1 MPRPSHIPGLGAAI
15 PALCLWAWSGVAA
28 ADPVARAGRDF
39 LAYPG
44 ETIVLDGTASEA
56 GDGAEWRWV
65 QVGGPTVALRDGDAP
80 RPRFRLPRP
89 GRYTFEL
96 VLREGEQSSAPDTVE
111 VIAVDPEAAERGDE
125 GCSAAAGAPGLGWL
139 VGLLAVCRLRER
151 GA

>member
-1 MPRPSHIPGLGAAI
+1 MPRLPHIPGLRAAI
-15 PALCLWAWSGVAA
+15 PAVCLWAWSGAAA

-56 GDGAEWRWV
+56 AGGAEWRWV

-80 RPRFRLPRP
+80 RPRFRLPSP

-96 VLREGEQSSAPDTVE
+96 VVREGEQSSAPDTVE
-111 VIAVDPEAAERGDE
+111 VIAVDPEAGEPDDA
-125 GCSAAAGAPGLGWL
+125 GCSAAAGAPTALWL
-139 VGLLAVCRLRER
+139 LGLLAAARRRER